1 MRTARRAHPNGF
13 EKEKKFKPVA
23 VEEPAEGRPPRSIA
37 RNEVQSRLLHTLVAP
52 VRIVFRFDR
61 LLLRGTTL
69 AERLTLR
76 IPGVHDYAQMSTSRE
91 SQTHVRRHGGWTSQQ

>member
-1 MRTARRAHPNGF
+1 M
-13 EKEKKFKPVA
+13 
-23 VEEPAEGRPPRSIA
+23 A
-37 RNEVQSRLLHTLVAP
+37 RNEVQDVTPPYSGCAGFALT
-52 VRIVFRFDR
+52 FRFDR

-69 AERLTLR
+69 AERLALR

>member
-1 MRTARRAHPNGF
+1 MRTAKRAHPNGF
-13 EKEKKFKPVA
+13 LEIQTVA